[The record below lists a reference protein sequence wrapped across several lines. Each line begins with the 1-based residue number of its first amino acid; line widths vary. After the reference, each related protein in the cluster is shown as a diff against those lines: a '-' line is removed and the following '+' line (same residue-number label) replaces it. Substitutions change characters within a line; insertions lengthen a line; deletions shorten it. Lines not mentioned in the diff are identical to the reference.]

1 MTFGDLP
8 FEQRTINLC
17 HGEHSSNVAEMFIAP
32 AFAVEFQL
40 VDNDILRRSEPQL
53 RFTNVNRPPIS
64 QRPAVERIIGAEIN
78 IGLITALKMD
88 DIEMSAPV
96 ARPFDFH
103 DITRWSIKFILR
115 KDALQGGNG
124 FAVEEDD
131 NVDVVR
137 YPNFPID
144 HGRDRTG
151 GGPGRAKSIEAWCKD
166 RGRIKIAH
174 AG

>member
-1 MTFGDLP
+1 MWDPLHFRGSNLLARRLTLAPHVRKMTVGDLP

-17 HGEHSSNVAEMFIAP
+17 HGEHPSNVAEMFIA
-32 AFAVEFQL
+32 AALAVKFQF
-40 VDNDILRRSEPQL
+40 VQDHILRRGQPQL
-53 RFTNVNRPPIS
+53 RFTNVNGPAIA

-124 FAVEEDD
+124 FARMIMSMSCV
-131 NVDVVR
+131 
-137 YPNFPID
+137 
-144 HGRDRTG
+144 T
-151 GGPGRAKSIEAWCKD
+151 
-166 RGRIKIAH
+166 RISP
-174 AG
+174 